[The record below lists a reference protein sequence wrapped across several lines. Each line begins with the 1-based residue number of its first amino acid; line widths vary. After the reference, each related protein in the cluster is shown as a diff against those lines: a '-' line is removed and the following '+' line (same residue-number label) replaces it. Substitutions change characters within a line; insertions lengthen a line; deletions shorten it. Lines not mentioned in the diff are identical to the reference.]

1 VTYTYDAAGRMTEV
15 QDTVTGTYTFGYDNM
30 NRLSSAGVDYS
41 FDSAGTLTVQ
51 YGYDKASNRTS
62 MTDPQSVPTTYG
74 YDTLNRLHTLTYN
87 GQSPNYTF
95 GYDALSRR
103 NSLTRPNGVATTY
116 GYDPVSRLLSVLHK
130 LGSTTLD
137 GAVYTYDN
145 AGNRLTRVDQC
156 TSTQLNY
163 TNDHIYQLTK
173 VTQGTNTPPIVES
186 YSYDLVGN
194 RLSSLGV
201 SPYNYNSSN
210 ELTSTPSGNYTYDAN
225 GNTLSDAQGRSFTWD
240 FENRLMQAVVPG
252 TNGGTTIFK
261 YDPFGRRIQKSGP
274 LGTTN
279 YLYDGPNLLE
289 EVDST
294 GNVLARYTQAW
305 KADEP
310 FAELRS
316 GTTSYYEQDGLSSV
330 SSLSNAAGALAN
342 TYTYDSFGKLTASTG
357 SITNPF
363 QYTGREFDSETG
375 IYSYRHRYYDPN
387 IGRFI
392 SGDPVGFRGQDINLY
407 RYVKNQ
413 PTGFVDP
420 SGLVSIDPNFNPNC
434 LHSLNRALNIL
445 HHLPKKCD
453 CAFRAIGTG
462 RSFTD
467 LINDPGITVHSA
479 PNDDVTATGPN
490 GQEGAYTIPGDT
502 HDIWLRPVT
511 CRFGAW
517 MIAQNLVHEMV
528 HITLVPGDNQED
540 QAYGMEATCGL
551 WPLRTTV
558 GVSTPQTEV
567 PTITSDV
574 PNQIPE

>member
-1 VTYTYDAAGRMTEV
+1 
-15 QDTVTGTYTFGYDNM
+15 
-30 NRLSSAGVDYS
+30 
-41 FDSAGTLTVQ
+41 
-51 YGYDKASNRTS
+51 
-62 MTDPQSVPTTYG
+62 VPT
-74 YDTLNRLHTLTYN
+74 
-87 GQSPNYTF
+87 
-95 GYDALSRR
+95 
-103 NSLTRPNGVATTY
+103 
-116 GYDPVSRLLSVLHK
+116 
-130 LGSTTLD
+130 
-137 GAVYTYDN
+137 
-145 AGNRLTRVDQC
+145 
-156 TSTQLNY
+156 
-163 TNDHIYQLTK
+163 
-173 VTQGTNTPPIVES
+173 
-186 YSYDLVGN
+186 YS
-194 RLSSLGV
+194 
-201 SPYNYNSSN
+201 YNSSN
-210 ELTSTPSGNYTYDAN
+210 ELTSNSNGSYTYDAN

-240 FENRLMQAVVPG
+240 FENRLTSAFVPG
-252 TNGGTTIFK
+252 TGTITFN

-274 LGTTN
+274 HGTTN
-279 YLYDGPNLLE
+279 YLYDGPNSVE
-289 EVDST
+289 EVDSS
-294 GNVLARYTQAW
+294 GNILARYTQAW

-310 FAELRS
+310 LAELRS
-316 GTTSYYEQDGLSSV
+316 ATTSYYQQDGLSSV
-330 SSLSNAAGALAN
+330 TSLSNGTGALAN
-342 TYTYDSFGKLTASTG
+342 TYSYDSFGKLTASTG
-357 SITNPF
+357 SLVNPF
-363 QYTGREFDSETG
+363 QYTGREFDQETG
-375 IYSYRHRYYDPN
+375 FYFYRARYFDQSV
-387 IGRFI
+387 GRFI

-467 LINDPGITVHSA
+467 LINDPGISIHSA

-490 GQEGAYTIPGDT
+490 GLEGAFTTPGDT
-502 HDIWLRPVT
+502 HHITLRPVT

-551 WPLRTTV
+551 WPLPTTV

-567 PTITSDV
+567 PTTTSDV

>member
-1 VTYTYDAAGRMTEV
+1 
-15 QDTVTGTYTFGYDNM
+15 
-30 NRLSSAGVDYS
+30 
-41 FDSAGTLTVQ
+41 
-51 YGYDKASNRTS
+51 
-62 MTDPQSVPTTYG
+62 
-74 YDTLNRLHTLTYN
+74 
-87 GQSPNYTF
+87 
-95 GYDALSRR
+95 
-103 NSLTRPNGVATTY
+103 LTRPNGINTNY
-116 GYDPVSRLLSVLHK
+116 SYDSLSRLLSVLHQA
-130 LGSTTLD
+130 GSSTVD
-137 GAVYTYDN
+137 GAGYTYDS
-145 AGNRLTRVDQC
+145 AGNRTSKTNYLTGA
-156 TSTQLNY
+156 TQSY
-163 TNDHIYQLTK
+163 TYDALYELLQ
-173 VTQGTNTPPIVES
+173 VTQGASTTES
-186 YSYDLVGN
+186 YSYDPVGN
-194 RLSSLGV
+194 RLSSMGV
-201 SPYNYNSSN
+201 PLYSYNSSN
-210 ELTSTPSGNYTYDAN
+210 ELVSTTNGAYSYDAN
-225 GNTLSDAQGRSFTWD
+225 GNTLTDPSGKSYSWD
-240 FENRLMQAVVPG
+240 FENRLTQVVNPDVG
-252 TNGGTTIFK
+252 TSTFR

-289 EVDST
+289 EADSS

-342 TYTYDSFGKLTASTG
+342 TYTYDSYGKVTASTG
-357 SITNPF
+357 TLTNPF
-363 QYTGREFDSETG
+363 QYTGREFDQDTG
-375 IYSYRHRYYDPN
+375 IYFYRARYFDQN
-387 IGRFI
+387 AGRFI

-420 SGLVSIDPNFNPNC
+420 SGLLSIDPNFNPNC

-453 CAFRAIGTG
+453 CAFRGIGTG

-467 LINDPGITVHSA
+467 LINDPGITMHSA

-490 GQEGAYTIPGDT
+490 GQEGAYTLPGDT

-551 WPLRTTV
+551 WPLPTTV
-558 GVSTPQTEV
+558 GVSTPQTQV
-567 PTITSDV
+567 PTTTSDL
-574 PNQIPE
+574 PNQIPEQ